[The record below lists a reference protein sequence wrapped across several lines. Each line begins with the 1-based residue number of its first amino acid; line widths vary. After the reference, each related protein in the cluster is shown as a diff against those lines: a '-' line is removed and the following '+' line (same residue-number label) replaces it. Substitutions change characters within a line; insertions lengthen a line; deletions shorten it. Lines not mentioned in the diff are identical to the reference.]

1 MTPDIFFDPHPGGV
15 ITPENILDPDPGG
28 VITPEIFFGPDPG
41 GVSRGH
47 DPGGVKPGLT
57 PFDPDPGKTL
67 IRANKNTI
75 EKSLVPK
82 CSPFICFLQGLPGV
96 GVNRG

>member
-1 MTPDIFFDPHPGGV
+1 MTPK
-15 ITPENILDPDPGG
+15 NIYDPDPGG
-28 VITPEIFFGPDPG
+28 VMTPENIFDPDPGGVMTPEIFFGPDPG

-67 IRANKNTI
+67 IFWLTSATVRLT
-75 EKSLVPK
+75 L
-82 CSPFICFLQGLPGV
+82 FLLLGFCAVKGSTKIYESS
-96 GVNRG
+96 